1 MSLHNVV
8 TGDMLLIAHALFGA
22 LGRPLLRAMI
32 AFVRELQRHVG
43 SLRAFGARGG
53 PWDFNLR
60 DVFRWCELLLAEQA
74 PPHWRPVT

>member
-32 AFVRELQRHVG
+32 AFVRELQV
-43 SLRAFGARGG
+43 
-53 PWDFNLR
+53 
-60 DVFRWCELLLAEQA
+60 
-74 PPHWRPVT
+74 